1 MSVPKELLY
10 ILDIVKNREVVEKML
25 DVPEGYRVLKITD
38 EFLSGGPVIIS
49 KEKIVSE
56 EERLKNRK
64 RLEDVISDVAIET
77 AKKKLGLAL

>member
-25 DVPEGYRVLKITD
+25 DVPEGYRVVKITD

-56 EERLKNRK
+56 EERERCRERAN
-64 RLEDVISDVAIET
+64 EVFFDVAVKT
-77 AKKKLGLAL
+77 AKRLGLA